1 MPVMESKDSLRLLK
15 SSHVRY
21 ALRHLRMLPPPY
33 QSEDGNRITLGFF
46 ALGSLA
52 IVGGLDRLD
61 QEERTDYIDWI
72 YRRWDDQSGGF
83 SGAPILDLVGIFD
96 RSTPAPSSF
105 LPSLFDP

>member
-1 MPVMESKDSLRLLK
+1 
-15 SSHVRY
+15 
-21 ALRHLRMLPPPY
+21 MLPPPY